1 MQNQTQLSSPETP
14 DEATAGRGARR
25 ATSPRN
31 RRLLIGATALVAAGA
46 MTGTGFMAQSV
57 VAEQQARI
65 AATTWMSNAVGL
77 DADQHP
83 AYDAVM
89 ASRANLDAEATIT
102 VAKKAIEKADGYA
115 DSSDLEASVASLE
128 YYELL
133 APERVFLLVDQTTE
147 HADDVT
153 AETKKAIEAEKKR
166 KAEEAAR
173 KAAEAEAARKAAE
186 EAAAAEAAA
195 AAPAPAPS
203 TPTAPANPSGA
214 QAIARDMMASSYG
227 WGDDQFG
234 CLVSLWNKES
244 GWNVYAQNPYS
255 GAYGIPQA
263 LPGSK
268 MSTAGADWATNAATQ
283 IRWGLG
289 YIAGRYGTPCGAWN
303 HSVSVGWY

>member
-1 MQNQTQLSSPETP
+1 MQKQTHLSSPDATPETP
-14 DEATAGRGARR
+14 NATGARR
-25 ATSPRN
+25 ARSPRS
-31 RRLLIGATALVAAGA
+31 RKLLVGATALVAVGA

-57 VAEQQARI
+57 VADQQARI
-65 AATTWMSNAVGL
+65 AATTWMTNAVGL

-83 AYDAVM
+83 AYDAAL

-102 VAKKAIEKADGYA
+102 VAKQAIEQADGYA
-115 DSSDLEASVASLE
+115 DASDLEASVASLE

-153 AETKKAIEAEKKR
+153 AETKKAVEAEKKR
-166 KAEEAAR
+166 KAEEAAK
-173 KAAEAEAARKAAE
+173 KAAEEEAARKAAE

-195 AAPAPAPS
+195 AAPAAPAI
-203 TPTAPANPSGA
+203 PTAPANPSGA

-244 GWNVYAQNPYS
+244 GWNVYASNPYS

-268 MSTAGADWATNAATQ
+268 MSTAGADWQTNAATQ

>member
-1 MQNQTQLSSPETP
+1 MQNQTSSPATP
-14 DEATAGRGARR
+14 AESTDGTGSRR
-25 ATSPRN
+25 ASSPRN

-46 MTGTGFMAQSV
+46 MTGTGFMAQGV

-77 DADQHP
+77 SADQQP
-83 AYDAVM
+83 AYDAVL

-102 VAKKAIEKADGYA
+102 VAKEAIEKADGYA
-115 DSSDLEASVASLE
+115 DSSDLETTVSHLE
-128 YYELL
+128 HYELL
-133 APERVFLLVDQTTE
+133 APERVFLLVDQATE
-147 HADDVT
+147 HADTVT
-153 AETKKAIEAEKKR
+153 SETKKAVEAEKKR
-166 KAEEAAR
+166 KAEEEAR

-195 AAPAPAPS
+195 AAPAPAPAPA

-214 QAIARDMMASSYG
+214 QAIARDMMRSSYG

-268 MSTAGADWATNAATQ
+268 MATAGADWATSASTQ

-303 HSVSVGWY
+303 HSVAVGWY